1 MEFYLF
7 FGTFV
12 LVFVIA
18 FGVAIKRGVPFSWY
32 YIHIEAHNPN
42 HPDHHKHSAGVHY
55 IPTYGVFDD
64 KGELL

>member
-1 MEFYLF
+1 VEFYLI

-18 FGVAIKRGVPFSWY
+18 FGIAIKRGVPFSSCH
-32 YIHIEAHNPN
+32 IHIEAWNPN
-42 HPDHHKHSAGVHY
+42 HIDHHKHAAGMHNR
-55 IPTYGVFDD
+55 PTYGVYDD